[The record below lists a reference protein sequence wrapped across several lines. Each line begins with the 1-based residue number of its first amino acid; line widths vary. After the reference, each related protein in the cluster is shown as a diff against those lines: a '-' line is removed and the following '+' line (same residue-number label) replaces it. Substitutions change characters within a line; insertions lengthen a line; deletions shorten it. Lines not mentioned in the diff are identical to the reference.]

1 MRRENVVVSAIAVTH
16 SAAEGTLVFGTARGD
31 GSREVLAPAGFRW
44 YRSMGA
50 WGIVGSRDRVA
61 DVERIE
67 RAASGLR
74 AAGFTVSVAL
84 DDAPR
89 AATTQSAR
97 PRRGSVR
104 VPAQTDQRTVPAGR
118 DAPDRVSPPDEP
130 SKGGHHREG
139 SPRRSI
145 PRAQTVVARSVAAAA
160 KAENDRRKAEA
171 AVAGEAHRRSPTA
184 VKNRIDRLEADQR
197 RDERARDGTR
207 RVVSRITG
215 AAYIADSGPAVGG
228 EARRRLVARIARRQD
243 DIDYW
248 KGVYAA
254 QVDAG
259 IAQRFTSSTITKG
272 DEVRYR
278 GRWYVVTRVNPKSV
292 TVRMARGT
300 GNIRYHECVEHRSG
314 AAAPRAAAEPKQIP
328 R

>member
-1 MRRENVVVSAIAVTH
+1 MRRENVVVNGIAVTH

-31 GSREVLAPAGFRW
+31 GSREVLGPAGFRW

-89 AATTQSAR
+89 SATAQSTR
-97 PRRGSVR
+97 PRRGAAR
-104 VPAQTDQRTVPAGR
+104 VSAQADQGTVAAGR
-118 DAPDRVSPPDEP
+118 DEPDRVSPPGGP
-130 SKGGHHREG
+130 SKGGHHCGG
-139 SPRRSI
+139 SRRRSI

-197 RDERARDGTR
+197 RDARARDGTR
-207 RVVSRITG
+207 RVMSRIAG
-215 AAYIADSGPAVGG
+215 VAYTADSGPAGG

-248 KGVYAA
+248 KGVYTA

-259 IAQRFTSSTITKG
+259 IAQKFTSSTITKG

-300 GNIRYHECVEHRSG
+300 GNIRYHGVVEHRG
-314 AAAPRAAAEPKQIP
+314 GGVAPRAAAEQ
-328 R
+328 

>member
-1 MRRENVVVSAIAVTH
+1 MWRENVVVCVIAVTH

-31 GSREVLAPAGFRW
+31 GSREILGPAGFRW

-89 AATTQSAR
+89 AATAQ
-97 PRRGSVR
+97 SVR
-104 VPAQTDQRTVPAGR
+104 RRSGAVRVSAQADQRTVAAGR
-118 DAPDRVSPPDEP
+118 DEPDRVSPPDEP
-130 SKGGHHREG
+130 SKGGYHREG
-139 SPRRSI
+139 SSRRSI
-145 PRAQTVVARSVAAAA
+145 PRAQTLVARSVAAAA

-171 AVAGEAHRRSPTA
+171 AVAGEAHRRSPSA

-207 RVVSRITG
+207 RVMSKITG
-215 AAYIADSGPAVGG
+215 AAYTADSGPMGG
-228 EARRRLVARIARRQD
+228 EALRRLVARIARRQD

-248 KGVYAA
+248 KGVYGA

-259 IAQRFTSSTITKG
+259 TAQKFTSSTITTG

-300 GNIRYHECVEHRSG
+300 GNIRYHEVIEHRSG
-314 AAAPRAAAEPKQIP
+314 AAAPRAAAE

>member
-1 MRRENVVVSAIAVTH
+1 MWRENVVVSVIAVTH

-31 GSREVLAPAGFRW
+31 GSREVLGPAGFRW

-50 WGIVGSRDRVA
+50 WGIVGSRDRMA
-61 DVERIE
+61 DVDRIE
-67 RAASGLR
+67 RAASELR

-84 DDAPR
+84 DDTPR
-89 AATTQSAR
+89 AATAQSVR
-97 PRRGSVR
+97 RRRGAVR
-104 VPAQTDQRTVPAGR
+104 VSAQAEQRTVAAGR
-118 DAPDRVSPPDEP
+118 CAPDRVSPPDEP
-130 SKGGHHREG
+130 SKGGHHCDG

-171 AVAGEAHRRSPTA
+171 AVAGEVHRRSPTA

-207 RVVSRITG
+207 RVMSKITG
-215 AAYIADSGPAVGG
+215 VAYTADSGPAVG
-228 EARRRLVARIARRQD
+228 EAHRRLVARIARRQD

-248 KGVYAA
+248 KGVYGA

-259 IAQRFTSSTITKG
+259 IAQKFTRSTITTG

-300 GNIRYHECVEHRSG
+300 GNIRYHEVIEHRSA
-314 AAAPRAAAEPKQIP
+314 AAAPRAAAE

>member
-1 MRRENVVVSAIAVTH
+1 MRRENVVVSVIAVTH

-31 GSREVLAPAGFRW
+31 GSREVLGPAGFRW

-50 WGIVGSRDRVA
+50 WGIVGSRDRMA
-61 DVERIE
+61 DVDRIE
-67 RAASGLR
+67 RAASELR

-84 DDAPR
+84 DDTPR
-89 AATTQSAR
+89 AATAQSVR
-97 PRRGSVR
+97 RRRG
-104 VPAQTDQRTVPAGR
+104 A
-118 DAPDRVSPPDEP
+118 DRVSPPGEP
-130 SKGGHHREG
+130 SKGGHHCDG

-160 KAENDRRKAEA
+160 KAENGRRKAEA
-171 AVAGEAHRRSPTA
+171 AVAGEAHRRSPAA

-207 RVVSRITG
+207 RVMSKITG
-215 AAYIADSGPAVGG
+215 VAYTADSGPTVG
-228 EARRRLVARIARRQD
+228 EAHRRLVARITRRQD

-248 KGVYAA
+248 KGVYGA

-259 IAQRFTSSTITKG
+259 IAQKFTSSTITKG
-272 DEVRYR
+272 DQVRYR

-300 GNIRYHECVEHRSG
+300 GNIRYHEVIEHRSG
-314 AAAPRAAAEPKQIP
+314 AAAPRAAAE